1 MFRLLSKE
9 SNIFS
14 IPVYIFFLFLLI
26 ISFNILDFKTL
37 DVFSSI
43 ITFCGF
49 ALGYF
54 LFNAIG
60 LNYNTH
66 LPLFL
71 YTFFVFALYPGS
83 LDIGIAMSL
92 FTNSFVMVL
101 LTSNQDEVRK
111 NSYLIIGAILAVN
124 FLFLPTTWPMF
135 IFVLIH
141 LISTSDHISL
151 NIFRLFFGNALVFG
165 TYFGVMYLIGYHD
178 FDESYIPYVE
188 DSFMEDYYPLY
199 FLSPVALYVLYAV
212 MDHFANFNKKSPS
225 SKFKYTFMLLF
236 FLAQLVT
243 VFLYMGKNY
252 EYLLLLVLPNVIILS
267 RALRF
272 LKKYWMKEFGVWI
285 IILTLLLFKLTTYI
299 DLDEL
304 IRL

>member
-37 DVFSSI
+37 GVFSSM

-188 DSFMEDYYPLY
+188 DSFMQDYYPLF

>member
-26 ISFNILDFKTL
+26 ISFNILNFKTL
-37 DVFSSI
+37 GVFSSM

-151 NIFRLFFGNALVFG
+151 NIFRLFFGNVLVFG

-188 DSFMEDYYPLY
+188 DSFLQDYYPLY
-199 FLSPVALYVLYAV
+199 FLLPVALYVLYAV

-236 FLAQLVT
+236 FFAQLVT

-272 LKKYWMKEFGVWI
+272 LKKYWMKEFGLWI
-285 IILTLLLFKLTTYI
+285 IILTLLLFKLSTYVNI
-299 DLDEL
+299 GEL
-304 IRL
+304 I

>member
-37 DVFSSI
+37 GVFSSM

-151 NIFRLFFGNALVFG
+151 NIFRLFFGNVLVFG

-188 DSFMEDYYPLY
+188 DSFMQDYYPLY
-199 FLSPVALYVLYAV
+199 FLLPVALYVLYAV

-236 FLAQLVT
+236 FFAQLVT

-272 LKKYWMKEFGVWI
+272 LKKYWMKEYGLWI
-285 IILTLLLFKLTTYI
+285 IIFTLLLFKLSTYVNI
-299 DLDEL
+299 GEL
-304 IRL
+304 I

>member
-1 MFRLLSKE
+1 MFKLLSKE

-37 DVFSSI
+37 GVFSSI

-165 TYFGVMYLIGYHD
+165 TYFGVMYLIGYHN

-188 DSFMEDYYPLY
+188 DSFMQDYYPLY

-236 FLAQLVT
+236 FFAQLVT

-252 EYLLLLVLPNVIILS
+252 EYLLLLVLPSVIILS

-272 LKKYWMKEFGVWI
+272 LKKYWMKEFGLWI
-285 IILTLLLFKLTTYI
+285 IILTLLLFKLSTYVNI
-299 DLDEL
+299 GEL
-304 IRL
+304 I

>member
-1 MFRLLSKE
+1 M
-9 SNIFS
+9 
-14 IPVYIFFLFLLI
+14 I

-37 DVFSSI
+37 GVFSSI

-151 NIFRLFFGNALVFG
+151 NIFRLFFGNTLVFG

-188 DSFMEDYYPLY
+188 DSFLQDYYPLH
-199 FLSPVALYVLYAV
+199 LLLPVALYVLYAV

-225 SKFKYTFMLLF
+225 SKFKYTFMLMF
-236 FLAQLVT
+236 FFAQLVT

-272 LKKYWMKEFGVWI
+272 LKKYWMKEFGLWI
-285 IILTLLLFKLTTYI
+285 IILTLLLFKLSTYVNI
-299 DLDEL
+299 GEL
-304 IRL
+304 I

>member
-37 DVFSSI
+37 GVFSSI

-188 DSFMEDYYPLY
+188 DSFMQDYYPLY
-199 FLSPVALYVLYAV
+199 FLSPIALYVLYAV

-225 SKFKYTFMLLF
+225 SKFKYTFMLMF

>member
-14 IPVYIFFLFLLI
+14 IPVYIFFLFLLT

-37 DVFSSI
+37 GVFSSI

-83 LDIGIAMSL
+83 LDIGIAMSI

-188 DSFMEDYYPLY
+188 DSFLQDYYPLY
-199 FLSPVALYVLYAV
+199 FLLPVALYVLYAV

-225 SKFKYTFMLLF
+225 SKFKYTFMLMF

-272 LKKYWMKEFGVWI
+272 LKKYWMKEFGLWI
-285 IILTLLLFKLTTYI
+285 IILTLLLFKLSTYVNI
-299 DLDEL
+299 GEL
-304 IRL
+304 I

>member
-37 DVFSSI
+37 GVFSSI

-188 DSFMEDYYPLY
+188 DSFMQDYYPLY
-199 FLSPVALYVLYAV
+199 FLLPVALYVLYAV

-272 LKKYWMKEFGVWI
+272 LKKYWMKEFGLWI

-304 IRL
+304 IRI

>member
-37 DVFSSI
+37 GVFSSI

-151 NIFRLFFGNALVFG
+151 NIFRLFFGNTLVFG
-165 TYFGVMYLIGYHD
+165 TYFGVMYLIGCHD

-188 DSFMEDYYPLY
+188 DSFMQDYYPLY
-199 FLSPVALYVLYAV
+199 FLLPVALYVLYAV

-252 EYLLLLVLPNVIILS
+252 EYLLLLVLPNVIILA

-272 LKKYWMKEFGVWI
+272 LKKYWMKEFGLWI
-285 IILTLLLFKLTTYI
+285 IIFTLLLFKLSTYVNI
-299 DLDEL
+299 GEL
-304 IRL
+304 I

>member
-37 DVFSSI
+37 GVFSSI

-151 NIFRLFFGNALVFG
+151 NIFRLFFGNTLVFG

-188 DSFMEDYYPLY
+188 DSFLQDYYPLY
-199 FLSPVALYVLYAV
+199 FLLPVALYVLYAV

-225 SKFKYTFMLLF
+225 SKFKYTFMLMF
-236 FLAQLVT
+236 FFAQLVT

-272 LKKYWMKEFGVWI
+272 LKKYWMKEFGLWI
-285 IILTLLLFKLTTYI
+285 IIFTLLLFKLSTYVNI
-299 DLDEL
+299 GEL
-304 IRL
+304 I

>member
-37 DVFSSI
+37 GVFSSM

>member
-37 DVFSSI
+37 GVFSSM

-151 NIFRLFFGNALVFG
+151 NIFRLFFGNTLVFG

-178 FDESYIPYVE
+178 FDESYIPYIE
-188 DSFMEDYYPLY
+188 NSFMQDYYPLY
-199 FLSPVALYVLYAV
+199 FLLPITLYVLYAV

-272 LKKYWMKEFGVWI
+272 LKKYWMKEFGLWI
-285 IILTLLLFKLTTYI
+285 IILTLLLFKLSTYVNI
-299 DLDEL
+299 GQL
-304 IRL
+304 I

>member
-37 DVFSSI
+37 GVFSSI

-151 NIFRLFFGNALVFG
+151 NIFRLFFGNVLVFG

-188 DSFMEDYYPLY
+188 NSLMQDYYPLY
-199 FLSPVALYVLYAV
+199 FLSPVALYVFYAV

-272 LKKYWMKEFGVWI
+272 LKKYWMKEFGLWI
-285 IILTLLLFKLTTYI
+285 IILTLLLFKLSTYVNI
-299 DLDEL
+299 GEL
-304 IRL
+304 I

>member
-37 DVFSSI
+37 GVFSSI

-178 FDESYIPYVE
+178 FYESYIPYVE
-188 DSFMEDYYPLY
+188 NSLMQDYYPLY
-199 FLSPVALYVLYAV
+199 LLLPVALYVLYAV

-225 SKFKYTFMLLF
+225 SKFKYTFMLMF

-272 LKKYWMKEFGVWI
+272 LKKYWMKEFGLWI
-285 IILTLLLFKLTTYI
+285 IILTLLLFKLSTYVNI
-299 DLDEL
+299 GEL
-304 IRL
+304 I

>member
-26 ISFNILDFKTL
+26 ITFNILDFKTL
-37 DVFSSI
+37 GVFSSI

-92 FTNSFVMVL
+92 FTNSFIMVL

-151 NIFRLFFGNALVFG
+151 NLFRLFFGKILVFG

-178 FDESYIPYVE
+178 FDENYIPYVE
-188 DSFMEDYYPLY
+188 TSLMQDYYPLY
-199 FLSPVALYVLYAV
+199 FLLPVALYVLYAI

-272 LKKYWMKEFGVWI
+272 LKKYWMKELGLWI
-285 IILTLLLFKLTTYI
+285 LILTLLLFKLTTYI
-299 DLDEL
+299 DIDEQ
-304 IRL
+304 IRI

>member
-37 DVFSSI
+37 GVFSSM

-151 NIFRLFFGNALVFG
+151 NIFRLFFGNTLVFG

-188 DSFMEDYYPLY
+188 TSLMQDYYPLY
-199 FLSPVALYVLYAV
+199 LLLPVALYVFYAV

>member
-37 DVFSSI
+37 GVFSSI

-101 LTSNQDEVRK
+101 LTSNQHEVRK
-111 NSYLIIGAILAVN
+111 DSYLIIGAILAVN

-188 DSFMEDYYPLY
+188 DSFMQDYYPLY
-199 FLSPVALYVLYAV
+199 FLLPVALYVLYAV

-272 LKKYWMKEFGVWI
+272 LKKYWMKEFGLWI
-285 IILTLLLFKLTTYI
+285 IILTLLLFKLSTYVNI
-299 DLDEL
+299 GEL
-304 IRL
+304 I

>member
-37 DVFSSI
+37 GVFSSI

-188 DSFMEDYYPLY
+188 NSLMQDYYPLY
-199 FLSPVALYVLYAV
+199 FLSPIALYVLYAV

-272 LKKYWMKEFGVWI
+272 LKKYWMKEFGLWI
-285 IILTLLLFKLTTYI
+285 IILTLLLFKLSTYVNI
-299 DLDEL
+299 GEL
-304 IRL
+304 I

>member
-37 DVFSSI
+37 GVFSSI

-178 FDESYIPYVE
+178 FYESYIPYVE
-188 DSFMEDYYPLY
+188 NSLMQDYYPLY
-199 FLSPVALYVLYAV
+199 LLLPVALYVLYAV

-236 FLAQLVT
+236 FFAQLVT

-272 LKKYWMKEFGVWI
+272 LKKYWMKEFGLWI
-285 IILTLLLFKLTTYI
+285 IILTLLLFKLSTYVNI
-299 DLDEL
+299 GEL
-304 IRL
+304 I

>member
-37 DVFSSI
+37 GVFSSI

-188 DSFMEDYYPLY
+188 DSFMQEYYPLY
-199 FLSPVALYVLYAV
+199 FLLPVALYVLYAV

-225 SKFKYTFMLLF
+225 SKFKYTFMLMF

-272 LKKYWMKEFGVWI
+272 LKKYWMKEFGLWI
-285 IILTLLLFKLTTYI
+285 IILTLLLFKLSTYVNI
-299 DLDEL
+299 GQL
-304 IRL
+304 I

>member
-37 DVFSSI
+37 GVFSSI

-188 DSFMEDYYPLY
+188 NSFMQDYYPLY
-199 FLSPVALYVLYAV
+199 FLLPVALYVFYAV

-272 LKKYWMKEFGVWI
+272 LKKYWMKEFGLWI
-285 IILTLLLFKLTTYI
+285 IILTLLLFKLSTYVNI
-299 DLDEL
+299 GEL
-304 IRL
+304 I

>member
-37 DVFSSI
+37 GVFSSI

-165 TYFGVMYLIGYHD
+165 TYFGVMYLIGYYD

-188 DSFMEDYYPLY
+188 NSLMQDYYPLY

-225 SKFKYTFMLLF
+225 SKFKYTFMLMF

-272 LKKYWMKEFGVWI
+272 LKKYWMKEFGLWI
-285 IILTLLLFKLTTYI
+285 IILTLLLFKLSTYVNI
-299 DLDEL
+299 GEL
-304 IRL
+304 I